1 MAVKGVDT
9 AACATVK
16 KVPDKLLDA
25 STVTNMYQVIADGAK
40 YTPIY
45 LKCVMTACFS

>member
-9 AACATVK
+9 AACATIK

-25 STVTNMYQVIADGAK
+25 STVTNMYQVNQNTKFLSACVVV
-40 YTPIY
+40 
-45 LKCVMTACFS
+45 CVMA

>member
-25 STVTNMYQVIADGAK
+25 STVTNMYQVWGDGFDRNC
-40 YTPIY
+40 
-45 LKCVMTACFS
+45 LMTKCFS